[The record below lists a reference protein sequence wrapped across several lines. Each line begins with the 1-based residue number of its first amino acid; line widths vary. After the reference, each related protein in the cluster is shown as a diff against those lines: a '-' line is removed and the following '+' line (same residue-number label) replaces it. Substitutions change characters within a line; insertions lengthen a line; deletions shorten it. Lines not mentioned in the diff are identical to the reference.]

1 VSARQLRDPELIP
14 LVRSEIARHGI
25 PAEALRLEIT
35 ESVLMDDAEAAMLV
49 LQQLRDIGVHL
60 YVDDFGTG
68 YSSLGY
74 LKRFP
79 VSTVKIDR
87 SFVSGLGADNDDQE
101 IVRAVVAMAQ
111 ALNLTVVAEGVETVL
126 QRDCLRALGCTAAQ
140 GWHYGKPLP
149 AAEAAAAFIAPSHD
163 QRLLSRILAPQL
175 AGGKLTA

>member
-1 VSARQLRDPELIP
+1 
-14 LVRSEIARHGI
+14 
-25 PAEALRLEIT
+25 
-35 ESVLMDDAEAAMLV
+35 MDDAEAAMLV

-101 IVRAVVAMAQ
+101 IVRAVVAMAH
-111 ALNLTVVAEGVETVL
+111 ALNLTVVAEGVETTI
-126 QRDCLRALGCTAAQ
+126 QRDCLRLMGCTAAQ

-149 AAEAAAAFIAPSHD
+149 AADAASAFIAPALEEHSTSGIVA
-163 QRLLSRILAPQL
+163 RQL